1 MGSLSIYH
9 DALLQNG
16 GAEKVAVLWAKE
28 FNSPLNV
35 LAQKQKSHSRSGIN
49 SRVHISW
56 IRSQKV
62 LELTYPFLPFIF
74 PFLKRYSED
83 VRLVS
88 TTGLAHHFKGNWN
101 KRILYIH
108 SPARWIWD
116 AESFNIGR
124 KKIQI
129 LLANFLR
136 PFFKIYDRK
145 AIREN
150 DVILVNSNYTKI
162 KVLQAYNRNSTVVFP
177 PVDKISSDIKRV
189 SLPSHFEKFFL
200 QVGRVRG
207 YKGHDFLIEVF
218 RESEYKLILV
228 GEGTEKIQEK
238 SILGLGFVSESEL
251 AWLYQSA
258 QALLAVSKEDFGLTP
273 VEAAIHGCPTIAFK
287 QNGYLDSVREGIS
300 GAYVTPDD
308 IFALKKAIAH
318 HDHSKYVLA
327 ELQKFASE
335 FSVKTHLSIMEKLI

>member
-35 LAQKQKSHSRSGIN
+35 LAQEQKSRSRSGIN

-62 LELTYPFLPFIF
+62 LELTYPFLPIIF

-124 KKIQI
+124 NKVQI

-145 AIREN
+145 AIRKN
-150 DVILVNSNYTKI
+150 DVILV
-162 KVLQAYNRNSTVVFP
+162 
-177 PVDKISSDIKRV
+177 RV

-218 RESEYKLILV
+218 RESQYKLILV

-300 GAYVTPDD
+300 GEYVTPED
-308 IFALKKAIAH
+308 IFALKQAIAH
-318 HDHSKYVLA
+318 HDHSKYELA
-327 ELQKFASE
+327 ELQKFARE
-335 FSVKTHLSIMEKLI
+335 FSVKTHISILEKLL